1 MIKVE
6 KINDLPD
13 DIIRTILEFIPRE
26 SLIFVNNKY
35 YDCYHYL
42 LRNNINNYESYV
54 RDMISRDNFIVFEK
68 IIRENIE
75 SWIEC
80 RNYRYKDMVFNNYI
94 YFILY
99 FCSENNSEGCREILI
114 KELKIRDLCR
124 NLHKKKVIKYIK
136 WTT

>member
-1 MIKVE
+1 MIKAE
-6 KINDLPD
+6 KIKDLPY
-13 DIIRTILEFIPRE
+13 DIIRTILEFIPGE
-26 SLIFVNNKY
+26 KLIFVNHEY
-35 YDCYHYL
+35 YDVYHCL

-54 RDMISRDNFIVFEK
+54 RDMIRRDNFIVFEK
-68 IIRENIE
+68 IVGENID
-75 SWIEC
+75 SWIDC

-99 FCSENNSEGCREILI
+99 FCAENNSEECRETLI